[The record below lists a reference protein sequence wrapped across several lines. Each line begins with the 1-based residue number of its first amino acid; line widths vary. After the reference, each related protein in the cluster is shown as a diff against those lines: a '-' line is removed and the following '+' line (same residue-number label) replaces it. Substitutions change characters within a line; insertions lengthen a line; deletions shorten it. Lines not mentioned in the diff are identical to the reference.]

1 VIKIKRTIKNI
12 VSLNLNALVETRAGT
27 EVAISNQNGMTRNP
41 RDADRAALLPQVVQA
56 RRNAMTTTTRRSR
69 PRKAVTK
76 TTMALD
82 VATMRTTTTTIA
94 MRRTRLVVVVA
105 TIIDRNAAEAVVEA
119 ITMVTIVKVRART
132 RTSPAIKIIREARRA
147 SS

>member
-1 VIKIKRTIKNI
+1 MIKIKRTIKNI

-41 RDADRAALLPQVVQA
+41 RDADRVALLLQVVQA

-82 VATMRTTTTTIA
+82 VATMRTTTTIA

>member
-12 VSLNLNALVETRAGT
+12 VSLNLNALVQTRAGT

-41 RDADRAALLPQVVQA
+41 RDADRVALLPQVVQA

-82 VATMRTTTTTIA
+82 VATMRTTTTIA

>member
-1 VIKIKRTIKNI
+1 MIKIKRTIKNI

-41 RDADRAALLPQVVQA
+41 RDADRVALLPQVVQA

-82 VATMRTTTTTIA
+82 VATMRTTTTIA